1 MQRPVAQL
9 KLVQSMLKIFVPPRA
24 NSVFGESELHTQ
36 HMWSVWRCWPK
47 SAEVV
52 CEVRRLRSQNSMG
65 AWRATC
71 GARLPFYFVC
81 YASFGGMAV
90 ATPLITTS
98 PCWLVHT
105 VSSLTIFFSGNSSRT
120 VQVAVTVSP
129 I

>member
-1 MQRPVAQL
+1 MRYA
-9 KLVQSMLKIFVPPRA
+9 A
-24 NSVFGESELHTQ
+24 SEVKTD
-36 HMWSVWRCWPK
+36 
-47 SAEVV
+47 
-52 CEVRRLRSQNSMG
+52 MG
-65 AWRATC
+65 AGAQRAA
-71 GARLPFYFVC
+71 ARLPFYFVC

-105 VSSLTIFFSGNSSRT
+105 VSSLTIFFSGNSSWT